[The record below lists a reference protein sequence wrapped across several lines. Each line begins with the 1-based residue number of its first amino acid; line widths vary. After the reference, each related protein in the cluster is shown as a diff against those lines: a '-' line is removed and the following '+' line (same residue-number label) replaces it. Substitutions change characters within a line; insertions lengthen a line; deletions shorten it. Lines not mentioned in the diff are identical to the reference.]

1 MLSAKIK
8 ADATIRH
15 VIAPFFCAPSRI
27 RYITTRRLQLYDS
40 NTKQLDTN
48 SNIESHNSNFALLQV
63 EYDFTVAFL
72 SDPAFPSPVSQPVSP
87 EGFRLPLVWLTKWL
101 HIVAILDYPKKVSAT
116 WFVSIDSLSSLKF
129 IQAYVEQ
136 LKEIISDK
144 HFTVVKF
151 YKKLNFPVARKK
163 EAEEVLYESLKIIA
177 SENNVKARNL
187 LGNFDKLI
195 TSNSVMTYWDGIY
208 IQNEKNKTQFIKDA
222 LKEKD
227 EQESYQIKLNVREE
241 HIIESNLLLAEK
253 RKNKG
258 EELLTPPNKVRI
270 CDTGYNSDSSEESYS
285 LSPSSEIAPRS
296 LTNVFLELKDSSAS
310 GEVDDGTIFKSMNN
324 GDDYILEPKDN
335 HEQSNVEV
343 QQKLIS
349 ESVEGNHLEVKQH
362 DSVPKPKVTSK
373 PKYIQHDLAQDLLSS
388 LRLCPL
394 KGNKWLWNGLE
405 ICNSLQANKN
415 ARTPLNIGVV
425 NFHNNLCIKPLPSSM
440 ITYIQEQMENE
451 DVNTIFFDDGKKF
464 GINKFS
470 IDIDEEVMKYLDAFQ
485 DCTSLDALRKTLHE
499 NSVHNH
505 PNLNS
510 NISYIYSFFNHMYN
524 LYSNETLS
532 HALTEYEY
540 DSYVWTPLLCNAFM
554 EKGDIRISS
563 GEVSSVAYDKLKKL
577 AQLQTKSGPK
587 MDSKATIISISQEVL
602 IRENGRYDIASKRK
616 SDLSKLEYC
625 SKVLLASAYLALP
638 IIARPDIHRFEIYA
652 IQTNASYI
660 FENTI
665 CMLGLTDIIIPR
677 TVDAFPKCV
686 EAVCKVLSWKYV
698 DFIMEKDPIFVMLKL
713 PLQRIW
719 EVYCRIN
726 IRRRAFVYRPWDL
739 AVPTK
744 PLTTS
749 TFTKLQRQL

>member
-1 MLSAKIK
+1 MPIDLTDNQLLIITNNNISTWIK
-8 ADATIRH
+8 NLITPTLLFFKLFLRFERSSMILQLRFFQPG
-15 VIAPFFCAPSRI
+15 VSPAPFP
-27 RYITTRRLQLYDS
+27 
-40 NTKQLDTN
+40 
-48 SNIESHNSNFALLQV
+48 
-63 EYDFTVAFL
+63 
-72 SDPAFPSPVSQPVSP
+72 QPVNP
-87 EGFRLPLVWLTKWL
+87 EGFRLPLV
-101 HIVAILDYPKKVSAT
+101 VVDEMAT
-116 WFVSIDSLSSLKF
+116 YRSDLRLSEKSDM
-129 IQAYVEQ
+129 AYVEQ
-136 LKEIISDK
+136 LKELISDK
-144 HFTVVKF
+144 NFNAVKF
-151 YKKLNFPVARKK
+151 YKNLNFPFARKK
-163 EAEEVLYESLKIIA
+163 EAEEVLHESLKIIS
-177 SENNVKARNL
+177 SENNVKARKL
-187 LGNFDKLI
+187 LANFDKLI
-195 TSNSVMTYWDGIY
+195 NANSVVTYWDGIY

-227 EQESYQIKLNVREE
+227 KQESYQIKLNVREE

-253 RKNKG
+253 RKNK
-258 EELLTPPNKVRI
+258 EEFLTPPNKVRI
-270 CDTGYNSDSSEESYS
+270 CDAGYNSDSSEESYS
-285 LSPSSEIAPRS
+285 SPEYEVAPRS
-296 LTNVFLELKDSSAS
+296 LTNVFLELKDSCAS

-324 GDDYILEPKDN
+324 GGDYILEPKDN
-335 HEQSNVEV
+335 HERSNVEV

-349 ESVEGNHLEVKQH
+349 ESVEGNHPEVKQH
-362 DSVPKPKVTSK
+362 DSVPKRKVASK

-405 ICNSLQANKN
+405 ICNYLQDDNN
-415 ARTPLNIGVV
+415 TRTPLNIGVV
-425 NFHNNLCIKPLPSSM
+425 NFHNNLCMEPLPSSM

-470 IDIDEEVMKYLDAFQ
+470 IDIDEDVMKYLDAFQ

-499 NSVHNH
+499 NSVHNC
-505 PNLNS
+505 PNLNF

-554 EKGDIRISS
+554 EKGDIQISS

-587 MDSKATIISISQEVL
+587 IDSKATIISISQEVL

-638 IIARPDIHRFEIYA
+638 IVARSDIHMFEIYA

-686 EAVCKVLSWKYV
+686 EAVCKVLSWKARSRNNTKTFHELIGKSASRLRERKY
-698 DFIMEKDPIFVMLKL
+698 FTPKKL
-713 PLQRIW
+713 ANRS
-719 EVYCRIN
+719 
-726 IRRRAFVYRPWDL
+726 
-739 AVPTK
+739 K
-744 PLTTS
+744 S
-749 TFTKLQRQL
+749 